1 MTASKGQSCKIPMH
15 SCLCYRHGWMLSER
29 NFEIEASQLFTY
41 EVSLLLQMQSIVYML
56 NLRMN
61 YHIYYSRKIA
71 ISILSLK

>member
-1 MTASKGQSCKIPMH
+1 
-15 SCLCYRHGWMLSER
+15 MLSER